1 MLCTNLDWSM
11 MMNPVK
17 WTRITVETSF
27 LGDRH
32 ADCFSRKQA
41 ANLIFFIMVENRNA
55 TLFKLCLATV
65 SSMIWQ
71 LQTLFSDVKYTIVP
85 NHEQDTVIFMA
96 W

>member
-1 MLCTNLDWSM
+1 MHDVLILTSEYKV
-11 MMNPVK
+11 NPNYRR
-17 WTRITVETSF
+17 TII

-32 ADCFSRKQA
+32 VDFLSWKQA